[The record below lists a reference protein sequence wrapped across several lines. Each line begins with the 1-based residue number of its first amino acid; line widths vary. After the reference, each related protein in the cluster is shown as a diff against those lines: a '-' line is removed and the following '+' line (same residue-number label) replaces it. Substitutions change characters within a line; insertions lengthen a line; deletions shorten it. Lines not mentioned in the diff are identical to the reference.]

1 MNLRLLLRSAG
12 PHLLPPILCS
22 VLGPAL
28 SSAPQDVH
36 EVLLVE
42 DDEEPPAK
50 LGECILRQATGTVP
64 ADPYAVGE
72 LHVERGHPLPKRL
85 NACGILLAATDE
97 VPDLFLHLVGEA
109 VAEIFE
115 PGDSIDRSA
124 QREVLEHLH
133 RYRACLPVPRTEE
146 ELEKLFDTGSEELD
160 EIMDLYSTCDI
171 IMADVPRGQVME
183 VVEHL
188 LHAITDV
195 GLHYRFPAEWGI
207 SRESELWK
215 AMQAA
220 IEAGYYRI
228 ESYDDMREEAPREV
242 YERVLLQE
250 FAYWFVSTAWNL
262 QRDYGP
268 DEDEWTIRDADEL
281 RRKLPGFYKIYERT
295 AGSVMGPPS
304 RALLA
309 EIGPTREE
317 ERDG

>member
-1 MNLRLLLRSAG
+1 MHLRPLLPFAGLLLPLLGTTPGSPGSPSIQEARQEG
-12 PHLLPPILCS
+12 P
-22 VLGPAL
+22 
-28 SSAPQDVH
+28 
-36 EVLLVE
+36 
-42 DDEEPPAK
+42 EENDGDPPAK
-50 LGECILRQATGTVP
+50 LGACILRQAIGTVP

-72 LHVERGHPLPKRL
+72 LFVESGHPLPKRL
-85 NACGILLAATDE
+85 NACGILLAASDK
-97 VPDLFLHLVGEA
+97 VPDLFLQLVGEA

-115 PGDSIDRSA
+115 PGDSIDHSA

-133 RYRACLPVPRTEE
+133 RYRACLPVPRTEA
-146 ELEKLFDTGSEELD
+146 ELERLFEGDSEELD

-215 AMQAA
+215 AMQTA

-228 ESYDDMREEAPREV
+228 ESYDDMRDEAPREV